1 MMHQINSLNLEP
13 EIGLKQMMNQEEQTM
28 LIVKSNKKL
37 LC

>member
-1 MMHQINSLNLEP
+1 MMHQINSLNLEQ
-13 EIGLKQMMNQEEQTM
+13 EIGLKQMMNQEEQTK